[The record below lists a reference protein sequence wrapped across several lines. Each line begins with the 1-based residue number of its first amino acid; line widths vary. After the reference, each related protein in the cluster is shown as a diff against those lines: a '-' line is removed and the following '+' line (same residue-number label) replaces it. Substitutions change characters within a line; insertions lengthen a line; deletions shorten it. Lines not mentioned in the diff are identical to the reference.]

1 MFNKKMSDLTVGE
14 SLKLSAIVTA
24 VCFIPTVVYLVHDW
38 YQDVQYRR
46 RVSDF
51 FKEKLKKEEEEQ

>member
-1 MFNKKMSDLTVGE
+1 MFNKKVNDLTVGE
-14 SLKLSAIVTA
+14 SLKLSAIITA

-46 RVSDF
+46 SVSDF
-51 FKEKLKKEEEEQ
+51 FKEKLKKEEED